1 MGGSLCRRGYDSDDD
16 ELDDDPLRGLDGAEK
31 FAEDDEIDE
40 SLLAN
45 SNLPN
50 IFNDVDADGTGQIDY
65 QEFLKGFGLDDTPLC
80 SKIFYLFDEDN
91 SGSLDYYEFLK
102 AIDRYRKMTYEE
114 RLGWCFKVY
123 DLDDSGFIDREELT
137 AIVMDINYTI
147 RSYKSAKSMISKLN
161 HKYEVEF
168 GERLEKIDPP
178 QFKYLAASH
187 GTLLIYPALGVM
199 ERVIGLA
206 FEDPDSHLDWM
217 DCMRPGQ
224 SGMVLQKH
232 LAAQAQDDDLELG

>member
-1 MGGSLCRRGYDSDDD
+1 
-16 ELDDDPLRGLDGAEK
+16 
-31 FAEDDEIDE
+31 
-40 SLLAN
+40 
-45 SNLPN
+45 
-50 IFNDVDADGTGQIDY
+50 
-65 QEFLKGFGLDDTPLC
+65 
-80 SKIFYLFDEDN
+80 
-91 SGSLDYYEFLK
+91 
-102 AIDRYRKMTYEE
+102 MTYEE

-147 RSYKSAKSMISKLN
+147 RRCILLAPMGPTAQRDPVSRCLPPDYYSLPRRSYKSAKSMISKLN